1 MSHRAAL
8 GTGHGGRAP
17 HSHSHSVFSGP
28 RWVRTGTE
36 PLTAYSALGAR
47 LVLSAIA
54 LPLFAAGAALLALW
68 AASARPAGSPGTA
81 VLVALAAVC
90 ALFTAVSAIDIAVIR
105 RRRAERR

>member
-17 HSHSHSVFSGP
+17 HSHSVFSGP
-28 RWVRTGTE
+28 RWARTGTE